1 MLLSKPRCNLF
12 SQNAVETGAEDQT
25 TVSLEVEKLEDS
37 GQLVVCNNTY
47 KFNSLCGSPE

>member
-12 SQNAVETGAEDQT
+12 SQNAVETCAEDQT
-25 TVSLEVEKLEDS
+25 TVSEKLEDS
-37 GQLVVCNNTY
+37 GQLVVCNNIY